1 MVKNMHINGFKAP
14 ILDVEILKAIGQT
27 ELWKFEDRIV
37 MICRVLRVRSILLY
51 ESVPC

>member
-27 ELWKFEDRIV
+27 ELWTFEDRIA
-37 MICRVLRVRSILLY
+37 MICRVLKVRSVLLY
-51 ESVPC
+51 KSVLC